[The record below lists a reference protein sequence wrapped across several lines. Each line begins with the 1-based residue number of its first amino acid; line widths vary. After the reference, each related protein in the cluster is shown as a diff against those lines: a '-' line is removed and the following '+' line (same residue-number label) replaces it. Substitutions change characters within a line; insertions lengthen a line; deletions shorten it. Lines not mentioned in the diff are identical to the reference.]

1 MPVEEESK
9 VKQHRVNDD
18 VADDAE
24 SDASLAS
31 IQYAITSFG
40 ADFDVAGVVERL
52 RQEKILVPPFQR
64 GYVWNVKEAS
74 RFIESLLLGLPV
86 PGVFL
91 AREKDT
97 NKLLVI
103 DGQQRLKT
111 LQFFFDGFFN
121 PKEGESARKVFRL
134 TNVQPVFE
142 GLTYDKL
149 SEKDRIRLN
158 DSILHATIIKQ
169 DAPEDEN
176 TSVFHIFERLNSG
189 GRLLASQEIRTAM
202 YHGPLIELLKR
213 VNQNVPWRTIYGRAS
228 PRLKDQ
234 ELILRFFAFYYE
246 AERYSRPMSEF
257 LSRFCARHR
266 NIEPSVAGE
275 WDKTFTN
282 ASSTVFAA
290 VGERAFKPERALN
303 AAVFDSVMVGISRR
317 LEKGAVQEPAAVAA
331 AYAALLA
338 DPKYMSAVSRATA
351 DEKNVRE
358 RLEKATSAFAD
369 VA

>member
-40 ADFDVAGVVERL
+40 ADFDVTGVVERL

-74 RFIESLLLGLPV
+74 RFIGSLLLGLPV

-142 GLTYDKL
+142 RLTYDKL
-149 SEKDRIRLN
+149 FGKRFLLLVAMTRLP
-158 DSILHATIIKQ
+158 T
-169 DAPEDEN
+169 
-176 TSVFHIFERLNSG
+176 
-189 GRLLASQEIRTAM
+189 
-202 YHGPLIELLKR
+202 
-213 VNQNVPWRTIYGRAS
+213 
-228 PRLKDQ
+228 
-234 ELILRFFAFYYE
+234 
-246 AERYSRPMSEF
+246 
-257 LSRFCARHR
+257 
-266 NIEPSVAGE
+266 
-275 WDKTFTN
+275 
-282 ASSTVFAA
+282 
-290 VGERAFKPERALN
+290 KP
-303 AAVFDSVMVGISRR
+303 
-317 LEKGAVQEPAAVAA
+317 
-331 AYAALLA
+331 
-338 DPKYMSAVSRATA
+338 T
-351 DEKNVRE
+351 
-358 RLEKATSAFAD
+358 
-369 VA
+369 